1 LFVLFV
7 LNSYFPVITLPL
19 IGVGMEF
26 TLSKRQEDVLRTAR
40 SFAEKLVLPKADGW
54 DKSNKFPTETWR
66 AMAKAGLTGLPI
78 PKRYGGGGQDILSYV
93 LAVEEISRGSA
104 ALGVTLAVHV
114 SLVSQPLLTYG
125 TEPQKVLYLTP
136 LAQGSKFGSFCL
148 TEPGAGSDVA
158 SMETKATLSSDDY
171 VIRGRKYFI
180 VNAPMAS
187 TYLVFAMTDKSLA
200 HRGISC
206 FIVDRNMPGVKI
218 GKIFD
223 KMGIR
228 SSMVSEVIFDN
239 VRVPARNMLGRPGEG
254 FKIAMDTLDC
264 GRISIAAQAV
274 GIAQAS
280 LDAAI
285 EHART
290 RVQFGKPI
298 SDQQAIRWMI
308 ADMATEI
315 EAARL
320 LTYHAAALTDQ
331 GRKHTKE
338 ASMAKLFA
346 ASTAVEAARKAL
358 QIYGGY
364 GYMTDLPLER
374 YYRDAKITEIYEGT
388 SEIQRLVISNELL

>member
-1 LFVLFV
+1 MDF
-7 LNSYFPVITLPL
+7 SC
-19 IGVGMEF
+19 
-26 TLSKRQEDVLRTAR
+26 SKRQEDVAR
-40 SFAEKLVLPKADGW
+40 KARRFVEDHVQAQADRW
-54 DKSNKFPTETWR
+54 DKSNKFPLEAWR
-66 AMAKAGLTGLPI
+66 ALAKAGLTGVPI
-78 PKRYGGGGQDILSYV
+78 PRKYGGGGGDVVSYAQV
-93 LAVEEISRGSA
+93 VEEISRASA

-114 SLVSQPLLTYG
+114 SLVSQPLLWYG
-125 TEPQKVLYLTP
+125 TERQKMRHLKP
-136 LAQGSKFGSFCL
+136 LAQGKQFGSFCL
-148 TEPGAGSDVA
+148 TEPGAGSDVV
-158 SMETKATLSSDDY
+158 SMETKAVPDGDEY
-171 VIRGRKYFI
+171 VISGRKYFI
-180 VNAPMAS
+180 VNAPLAS

-200 HRGISC
+200 HRGMSC
-206 FIVDRNMPGVKI
+206 FIVKREMPGVKI

-228 SSMVSEVIFDN
+228 SSMVSEVILDH
-239 VRVPARNMLGRPGEG
+239 VRVPAENMLGQRGDG

-280 LDAAI
+280 LDAAVRY
-285 EHART
+285 ARS

-298 SDQQAIRWMI
+298 SDLEAIKWMI
-308 ADMATEI
+308 ADMATDI

-320 LTYHAAALTDQ
+320 LTYKAAYLTDR

-338 ASMAKLFA
+338 SSMAKLFA

-358 QIYGGY
+358 QIHGGY

>member
-1 LFVLFV
+1 
-7 LNSYFPVITLPL
+7 
-19 IGVGMEF
+19 MEF
-26 TLSKRQEDVLRTAR
+26 ELSKPQKDVMKKVRRFVETHVAPNADRWDKNNKFPMEAWRTLSK
-40 SFAEKLVLPKADGW
+40 
-54 DKSNKFPTETWR
+54 
-66 AMAKAGLTGLPI
+66 AGLAGLPV
-78 PKRYGGGGQDILSYV
+78 PSRYGGGGQDVISYV
-93 LAVEEISRGSA
+93 LAVEEISKASA

-114 SLVSQPLLTYG
+114 SLVSQPLLWFG
-125 TEPQKVLYLTP
+125 TEKQKVRYLKP
-136 LAQGSKFGSFCL
+136 LAQGKQFGSFCL

-158 SMETKATLSSDDY
+158 SMESKAVRKGDDY
-171 VIRGRKYFI
+171 LITGRKYFI
-180 VNAPMAS
+180 VNAPIAS

-206 FIVDRNMPGVKI
+206 FIVERNMPGVKV
-218 GKIFD
+218 GKIFN

-228 SSMVSEVIFDN
+228 SSVVSEIKFDS
-239 VRVPARNMLGRPGEG
+239 VRVPAGNMLGRPGDG
-254 FKIAMDTLDC
+254 FKIAMETLDC

-280 LDAAI
+280 LDAAV
-285 EHART
+285 AYAKS

-298 SDQQAIRWMI
+298 ADLQAIRWMI

-320 LTYHAAALTDQ
+320 LTYKAARLTDQ
-331 GRKHTKE
+331 GARHTKE

-358 QIYGGY
+358 QIHGGY

-388 SEIQRLVISNELL
+388 SEVQRLVISNELL

>member
-1 LFVLFV
+1 
-7 LNSYFPVITLPL
+7 
-19 IGVGMEF
+19 MEF
-26 TLSKRQEDVLRTAR
+26 TPSKRQEDVLRKTKR
-40 SFAEKLVLPKADGW
+40 FVEEHVLPNADRW
-54 DKSNKFPTETWR
+54 DRAKQFPRDAWR
-66 AMAKAGLTGLPI
+66 TLARLGLTGLPI
-78 PKRYGGGGQDILSYV
+78 PRKYGGGGQDVVSYV

-114 SLVSQPLLTYG
+114 SVVCQPLFWHG
-125 TEPQKVLYLTP
+125 AERQKMGYLKP
-136 LAQGSKFGSFCL
+136 LAQGKELGSFCL

-158 SMETKATLSSDDY
+158 SMETNATLKGDDY
-171 VIRGRKYFI
+171 LISGRKCFI
-180 VNAPMAS
+180 VNGPVAS
-187 TYLVFAMTDKSLA
+187 THLVFAMTDKSLA

-206 FIVDRNMPGVKI
+206 FIVRSNMPGVKI
-218 GKIFD
+218 GRTFD

-228 SSMVSEVIFDN
+228 SCLVSEVILDD
-239 VRVPARNMLGRPGEG
+239 VRVPAENMLGRRGDG
-254 FKIAMDTLDC
+254 FRIAMEALDC

-280 LDAAI
+280 LDAAVRY
-285 EHART
+285 ART

-298 SDQQAIRWMI
+298 ADLQAIRWMI
-308 ADMATEI
+308 ADMATDI

-320 LTYHAAALTDQ
+320 LTLRAARLTDL

-346 ASTAVEAARKAL
+346 ASTAVEATRRAL
-358 QIYGGY
+358 QIHGGY

-374 YYRDAKITEIYEGT
+374 YYRDAKVTEIYEGT

>member
-1 LFVLFV
+1 
-7 LNSYFPVITLPL
+7 
-19 IGVGMEF
+19 MEF
-26 TLSKRQEDVLRTAR
+26 SLSKQQNDLERKVRRFVADHV
-40 SFAEKLVLPKADGW
+40 SPKASGW
-54 DKSNKFPTETWR
+54 DRDKKFPIEAWR
-66 AMAKAGLTGLPI
+66 GLGRAGLTGLPI
-78 PKRYGGGGQDILSYV
+78 PRKYGGAGLDVVSYV
-93 LAVEEISRGSA
+93 LAVEEISKASA

-114 SLVSQPLLTYG
+114 SLVSQPLLWFG
-125 TEPQKVLYLTP
+125 TERQKMRYLKP
-136 LAQGSKFGSFCL
+136 LAQGKNFGSFCL
-148 TEPGAGSDVA
+148 TEPWAGSDVA
-158 SMETKATLSSDDY
+158 SMESKAILKGDQY
-171 VIRGRKYFI
+171 VISGRKYFI
-180 VNAPMAS
+180 VNAPLAS
-187 TYLVFAMTDKSLA
+187 AYLVFAMTDKSLA

-206 FIVDRNMPGVKI
+206 FIVERNMPGVKI
-218 GKIFD
+218 GKVFD

-228 SSMVSEVIFDN
+228 SSVVSEVLFDN
-239 VRVPARNMLGRPGEG
+239 VRVPAENMVGRPGDG

-285 EHART
+285 EYARS
-290 RVQFGKPI
+290 RVQFGRPI
-298 SDQQAIRWMI
+298 SDLQAIRWMI

-320 LTYHAAALTDQ
+320 LTHKAASLTDH

-358 QIYGGY
+358 QIHGGY
-364 GYMTDLPLER
+364 GYMTDLPIER

>member
-1 LFVLFV
+1 MEFAPSVRQKKLLRKVRTFVDEHV
-7 LNSYFPVITLPL
+7 LPSADHWDKTDKFPV
-19 IGVGMEF
+19 EAWR
-26 TLSKRQEDVLRTAR
+26 TLSK
-40 SFAEKLVLPKADGW
+40 
-54 DKSNKFPTETWR
+54 
-66 AMAKAGLTGLPI
+66 AGLAGLPI
-78 PKRYGGGGQDILSYV
+78 PRKYGGTGEDVMSYV

-114 SLVSQPLLTYG
+114 SLVSQPLFWFG
-125 TEPQKVLYLTP
+125 TEKQKLRYLKP
-136 LAQGSKFGSFCL
+136 LAQGKQFGSFCL

-158 SMETKATLSSDDY
+158 AMESKAVLKGDDY
-171 VIRGRKYFI
+171 LIKGRKYFI

-187 TYLVFAMTDKSLA
+187 TFLVFAMTDKSLA

-206 FIVDRNMPGVKI
+206 FIVERDMPGVKI
-218 GKIFD
+218 GKMFD

-228 SSMVSEVIFDN
+228 SSQVSEVIFDD
-239 VRVPARNMLGRPGEG
+239 VRVPVENMLGRQGDG
-254 FKIAMDTLDC
+254 FKIAMETLDC

-280 LDAAI
+280 LDAAV
-285 EHART
+285 EYARS

-298 SDQQAIRWMI
+298 GDLQAIRWMI

-320 LTYHAAALTDQ
+320 LTYRAAYLTDQ
-331 GRKHTKE
+331 GKRHTKE

-346 ASTAVEAARKAL
+346 ASTAVEAARRAL
-358 QIYGGY
+358 QIHGGY

>member
-1 LFVLFV
+1 
-7 LNSYFPVITLPL
+7 
-19 IGVGMEF
+19 MEF
-26 TLSKRQEDVLRTAR
+26 APSRRHEEIRRKVR
-40 SFAEKLVLPKADGW
+40 SFVQEEVLPHADAWDRNGEFPSGAWKAL
-54 DKSNKFPTETWR
+54 
-66 AMAKAGLTGLPI
+66 AKAGLAGLPF
-78 PKRYGGGGQDILSYV
+78 PTKYGGAGRDVLSYA
-93 LAVEEISRGSA
+93 LAVEEISRASA

-114 SLVSQPLLTYG
+114 SLASQPIYG
-125 TEPQKVLYLTP
+125 FGNEEQKRRYLKP
-136 LAQGSKFGSFCL
+136 LAQGKQLGSFCL

-158 SMETKATLSSDDY
+158 AMESKAVRSGDRF
-171 VIRGRKYFI
+171 VITGRKYFI
-180 VNAPMAS
+180 MNAPVAS
-187 TYLVFAMTDKSLA
+187 TFLVFAMTDKSLG

-206 FIVDRNMPGVKI
+206 FIIPRDSRGLRI

-228 SSMVSEVIFDN
+228 SSVTAEVVLDE
-239 VRVPARNMLGRPGEG
+239 VHVPAENLLGRLGDG
-254 FKIAMDTLDC
+254 FRIAMETLDC

-280 LDAAI
+280 LDAAVQY
-285 EHART
+285 ARQ

-298 SDQQAIRWMI
+298 ADLEAIRWMI

-320 LTYHAAALTDQ
+320 LTYRAAWLTDQ
-331 GRKHTKE
+331 HKRHTKE

-346 ASTAVEAARKAL
+346 ASTAVEATRKAL
-358 QIYGGY
+358 QIHGGY

>member
-1 LFVLFV
+1 
-7 LNSYFPVITLPL
+7 
-19 IGVGMEF
+19 MEF
-26 TLSKRQEDVLRTAR
+26 TPSKRQEDVLHKTRRFVEEHVSPNADRWDRT
-40 SFAEKLVLPKADGW
+40 KH
-54 DKSNKFPTETWR
+54 FPRDAWHTL
-66 AMAKAGLTGLPI
+66 AKVGLTGLPI
-78 PKRYGGGGQDILSYV
+78 PRKYGGGGQDVVSYV
-93 LAVEEISRGSA
+93 SAVEEISRGSA

-114 SLVSQPLLTYG
+114 SLVSQPLLWYG
-125 TEPQKVLYLTP
+125 TEQQKIRYLRP
-136 LAQGSKFGSFCL
+136 LARGKELGSFCL

-158 SMETKATLSSDDY
+158 SMETKAILKGDDY
-171 VIRGRKYFI
+171 LITGRKYFI
-180 VNAPMAS
+180 VNAPIAS

-206 FIVDRNMPGVKI
+206 FIVRRDMPGVKI
-218 GKIFD
+218 GKTFD
-223 KMGIR
+223 KMGIK
-228 SSMVSEVIFDN
+228 SSLVSEVLLNN
-239 VRVPARNMLGRPGEG
+239 VRVPANQMLGRRGDG
-254 FKIAMDTLDC
+254 FKIAMATLDC

-280 LDAAI
+280 LDAAVR
-285 EHART
+285 HART

-298 SDQQAIRWMI
+298 ADLEAIRWMI

-320 LTYHAAALTDQ
+320 LTHKAARLSDL
-331 GRKHTKE
+331 GKKHTKE

-346 ASTAVEAARKAL
+346 ASTAVEATRRAL
-358 QIYGGY
+358 QIHGGY

>member
-1 LFVLFV
+1 
-7 LNSYFPVITLPL
+7 
-19 IGVGMEF
+19 MEF
-26 TLSKRQEDVLRTAR
+26 ALNKRQEQVLRRVR
-40 SFAEKLVLPKADGW
+40 SFTEKQVLPKADGW
-54 DKSNKFPTETWR
+54 DKTNKFPMETWR
-66 AMAKAGLTGLPI
+66 AMARAGLTGLPI
-78 PKRYGGGGQDILSYV
+78 PSKYGGDGQDVLSYV

-114 SLVSQPLLTYG
+114 SLVSQPLLWRG
-125 TEPQKVLYLTP
+125 TEEQKMSYLKP
-136 LAQGSKFGSFCL
+136 LAEGKQFGSFCL

-158 SMETKATLSSDDY
+158 SMESRATLNGDEY
-171 VIRGRKYFI
+171 VITGRKYFI
-180 VNAPMAS
+180 VNAPIAG

-206 FIVDRNMPGVKI
+206 FIVERSMPGVKI

-228 SSMVSEVIFDN
+228 SSVVSEVVFDG
-239 VRVPARNMLGRPGEG
+239 VRVPKKNMLGRPGDG
-254 FKIAMDTLDC
+254 FQIAMDTLDC

-274 GIAQAS
+274 GIARAS
-280 LDAAI
+280 LEAAI

-298 SDQQAIRWMI
+298 SDQQAIRWMV
-308 ADMATEI
+308 ADMATEL

-320 LTYHAAALTDQ
+320 LTYRAAHLTDR

-346 ASTAVEAARKAL
+346 ASTAVDAARKAL
-358 QIYGGY
+358 QIHGGY
-364 GYMTDLPLER
+364 GYMTDIPLER

>member
-1 LFVLFV
+1 L
-7 LNSYFPVITLPL
+7 
-19 IGVGMEF
+19 EF
-26 TLSKRQEDVLRTAR
+26 AFSKRQEYLLNKAR
-40 SFAEKLVLPKADGW
+40 RFVEDHVLPKADKW
-54 DKSNKFPTETWR
+54 DKGKKFPMDAWR
-66 AMAKAGLTGLPI
+66 TLARSGLTGIPI
-78 PKRYGGGGQDILSYV
+78 PRKYGGGGEDILSYV
-93 LAVEEISRGSA
+93 LAVEEISKGSA

-114 SLVSQPLLTYG
+114 SLVSQPLLWHG
-125 TEPQKVLYLTP
+125 TEKQKMRYLKP
-136 LAQGSKFGSFCL
+136 LAQGQHFGSFCL

-158 SMETKATLSSDDY
+158 AMESKATLKGDAY
-171 VIRGRKYFI
+171 VIKGRKYFI

-187 TYLVFAMTDKSLA
+187 TFLVFAMTDKSLA

-206 FIVDRNMPGVKI
+206 FIVERDMPGVKI

-228 SSMVSEVIFDN
+228 SAQVSEVILED
-239 VRVPARNMLGRPGEG
+239 VRVPVENMLGRRGDG
-254 FKIAMDTLDC
+254 FKIAMETLDC

-280 LDAAI
+280 LDAAVQY
-285 EHART
+285 ARS

-298 SDQQAIRWMI
+298 ADLEAIRWMI

-320 LTYHAAALTDQ
+320 LTYKAAHLTDQ

-358 QIYGGY
+358 QIHGGY
-364 GYMTDLPLER
+364 GYMTDLPVER

-388 SEIQRLVISNELL
+388 SEIQRLIISNELL

>member
-1 LFVLFV
+1 
-7 LNSYFPVITLPL
+7 
-19 IGVGMEF
+19 MEF
-26 TLSKRQEDVLRTAR
+26 APSVRQKKLLRKVR
-40 SFAEKLVLPKADGW
+40 SFVDDHVLPRADRW
-54 DKSNKFPTETWR
+54 DKTNKFPVEAWR
-66 AMAKAGLTGLPI
+66 ALSKAGLTGLPI
-78 PKRYGGGGQDILSYV
+78 PRKYGGAGEDVMSYV

-114 SLVSQPLLTYG
+114 SLVSQPLFWFG
-125 TEPQKVLYLTP
+125 TEKQKLRYLKP
-136 LAQGSKFGSFCL
+136 LAQGRQFGSFCL

-158 SMETKATLSSDDY
+158 AMESKAVLKGNEY
-171 VIRGRKYFI
+171 LIRGRKYFI

-206 FIVDRNMPGVKI
+206 FIVERDMPGVKI

-223 KMGIR
+223 TMGIR
-228 SSMVSEVIFDN
+228 SSQVSEVIFDD
-239 VRVPARNMLGRPGEG
+239 VRVPVENILGRQGDG
-254 FKIAMDTLDC
+254 FKIAMETLDC

-280 LDAAI
+280 LDAAV
-285 EHART
+285 EYARS

-298 SDQQAIRWMI
+298 GDLQAIRWMI

-320 LTYHAAALTDQ
+320 LTYRAAYLTDQ
-331 GRKHTKE
+331 GKRHTKE

-346 ASTAVEAARKAL
+346 ASTAVEAARRAL
-358 QIYGGY
+358 QIHGGY

>member
-1 LFVLFV
+1 
-7 LNSYFPVITLPL
+7 
-19 IGVGMEF
+19 MEF
-26 TLSKRQEDVLRTAR
+26 ALSKQQEEVLRKAR
-40 SFAEKLVLPKADGW
+40 RFAEQLILPKADGW
-54 DKSNKFPTETWR
+54 DKSKKFPTETWR
-66 AMAKAGLTGLPI
+66 AMARGGLTGLPI
-78 PKRYGGGGQDILSYV
+78 PRKYGGGGQDVLSYV

-114 SLVSQPLLTYG
+114 SLVSQPLLWYG
-125 TEPQKVLYLTP
+125 TEQQKVRYLKP
-136 LAQGSKFGSFCL
+136 LAQGKSFGSFCL

-158 SMETKATLSSDDY
+158 SMESKATLSGGGY
-171 VIRGRKYFI
+171 VVSGRKYFI

-187 TYLVFAMTDKSLA
+187 TFFVFAMTDKSLG

-206 FIVDRNMPGVKI
+206 FIVERNMPGVRI

-228 SSMVSEVIFDN
+228 SSMVSEVIFDG
-239 VRVPARNMLGRPGEG
+239 VRVPAKNMLGRPGEG

-285 EHART
+285 QHART

-320 LTYHAAALTDQ
+320 LTYRAAYLTDK

-358 QIYGGY
+358 QIHGGY

>member
-1 LFVLFV
+1 MIERDL
-7 LNSYFPVITLPL
+7 
-19 IGVGMEF
+19 EF
-26 TLSKRQEDVLRTAR
+26 ALSKSQKDVVRRTR
-40 SFAEKLVLPKADGW
+40 SFVDEHVLPKADRW
-54 DKSNKFPTETWR
+54 DKSGRFPVEAWQ
-66 AMAKAGLTGLPI
+66 ALAKSGLSGLPI
-78 PKRYGGGGQDILSYV
+78 PRKYGGAGQDVIGYV
-93 LAVEEISRGSA
+93 LAVEEISRASA
-104 ALGVTLAVHV
+104 ALGVTLAVHT
-114 SLVSQPLLTYG
+114 SLASQPLLWFG
-125 TEPQKVLYLTP
+125 TEQQKMRYLRP
-136 LAQGSKFGSFCL
+136 LAQGKKFGSFCV
-148 TEPGAGSDVA
+148 TEPGAGSDVI
-158 SMETKATLSSDDY
+158 SMDSKATLEDDEY
-171 VIRGRKYFI
+171 VISGRKYFI
-180 VNAPMAS
+180 VNAPIAS

-206 FIVDRNMPGVKI
+206 FIVERDTPGVKI
-218 GKIFD
+218 GKIFN

-228 SSMVSEVIFDN
+228 SSLVSEVIFDH
-239 VRVPARNMLGRPGEG
+239 VRVPAKNMLGLRGDG
-254 FKIAMDTLDC
+254 FRIAMDTLDC

-285 EHART
+285 AYARS

-298 SDQQAIRWMI
+298 ADLQAIRWMI

-320 LTYHAAALTDQ
+320 LTYKAAQLTDQ

-346 ASTAVEAARKAL
+346 ASTAVEAARKAI
-358 QIYGGY
+358 QIHGGY

>member
-1 LFVLFV
+1 
-7 LNSYFPVITLPL
+7 
-19 IGVGMEF
+19 MEF
-26 TLSKRQEDVLRTAR
+26 ALSVRQKKLLRKVR
-40 SFAEKLVLPKADGW
+40 SFVDDHVLPRADRW
-54 DKSNKFPTETWR
+54 DKTEKFPIEAWR
-66 AMAKAGLTGLPI
+66 VLSKAGLTGLPI
-78 PKRYGGGGQDILSYV
+78 PRKYGGAGEDVMSYV

-114 SLVSQPLLTYG
+114 SLVSQPLLWFG
-125 TEPQKVLYLTP
+125 TEKQKMRYLKP
-136 LAQGSKFGSFCL
+136 LAQGKQFGSFCL

-158 SMETKATLSSDDY
+158 AMESKAVLKGNEY
-171 VIRGRKYFI
+171 LIRGRKYFI

-206 FIVDRNMPGVKI
+206 FIVERDIPGVKI

-228 SSMVSEVIFDN
+228 SSQVSEVIFDD
-239 VRVPARNMLGRPGEG
+239 VRVPVENMLGRQGDG
-254 FKIAMDTLDC
+254 FKIAMETLDC

-280 LDAAI
+280 LDAAVQY
-285 EHART
+285 ARS

-298 SDQQAIRWMI
+298 GDLQAIRWMI

-320 LTYHAAALTDQ
+320 LTYRAAYLTDQ
-331 GRKHTKE
+331 GKRHTKE

-346 ASTAVEAARKAL
+346 ASTAVEAARRAL
-358 QIYGGY
+358 QIHGGY

-388 SEIQRLVISNELL
+388 SEIQRLIISNELL

>member
-1 LFVLFV
+1 
-7 LNSYFPVITLPL
+7 
-19 IGVGMEF
+19 MEF
-26 TLSKRQEDVLRTAR
+26 ALNKGQTEVLRTAR
-40 SFAEKLVLPKADGW
+40 KFTEQLVLPKADGW
-54 DKSNKFPTETWR
+54 DKSGKFPAATWR
-66 AMAKAGLTGLPI
+66 SMAKAGLTGLPV
-78 PKRYGGGGQDILSYV
+78 PRKYGGGGQDVLSYV

-114 SLVSQPLLTYG
+114 SLVSQPLLWYG
-125 TEPQKVLYLTP
+125 TERQKMQYLKP
-136 LAQGSKFGSFCL
+136 LAQGAKFGSFCL

-158 SMETKATLSSDDY
+158 SMESKAMRSGDEY
-171 VIRGRKYFI
+171 VIHGRKYFI
-180 VNAPMAS
+180 VNAPMAG
-187 TYLVFAMTDKSLA
+187 TYLVFAMTDKSVA

-206 FIVDRNMPGVKI
+206 FIVDRKMPGVKI

-228 SSMVSEVIFDN
+228 SSMVSEVIFDD
-239 VRVPARNMLGRPGEG
+239 VRVPASNMLGRPGEG

-285 EHART
+285 KHART

-320 LTYHAAALTDQ
+320 LTYHAAYLTDQ

-346 ASTAVEAARKAL
+346 ASTAVETARKAL
-358 QIYGGY
+358 QIHGGY

-388 SEIQRLVISNELL
+388 SEIQRLVVSNELL

>member
-1 LFVLFV
+1 
-7 LNSYFPVITLPL
+7 
-19 IGVGMEF
+19 MEF
-26 TLSKRQEDVLRTAR
+26 ALSEGQSEVLRATR
-40 SFAEKLVLPKADGW
+40 KFTERHVLPKADGW
-54 DKSNKFPTETWR
+54 DKSGKFPTATWH
-66 AMAKAGLTGLPI
+66 AMAKAGLTGLPV
-78 PKRYGGGGQDILSYV
+78 PRKYGGRGQDVLSYV

-114 SLVSQPLLTYG
+114 SLVSQPLLWYG
-125 TEPQKVLYLTP
+125 TERQKRQYLKP
-136 LAQGSKFGSFCL
+136 LAEGAQFGSFCL

-158 SMETKATLSSDDY
+158 SMESKAIRRGDDY
-171 VIRGRKYFI
+171 VIHGRKYFI
-180 VNAPMAS
+180 VNAPMAG

-206 FIVDRNMPGVKI
+206 FIVDRKMPGVKI

-228 SSMVSEVIFDN
+228 SSMVSEVIFDD
-239 VRVPARNMLGRPGEG
+239 VRVPASNMLGRPGEG

-280 LDAAI
+280 LNAAV

-320 LTYHAAALTDQ
+320 LTYHAAYLTDQ

-346 ASTAVEAARKAL
+346 ASTAVETARKAL
-358 QIYGGY
+358 QIHGGY

-388 SEIQRLVISNELL
+388 SEIQRLVVSNELL

>member
-1 LFVLFV
+1 
-7 LNSYFPVITLPL
+7 
-19 IGVGMEF
+19 MEF
-26 TLSKRQEDVLRTAR
+26 APSKRQQDVVRKTR
-40 SFAEKLVLPKADGW
+40 RFVEENVLPKADRW
-54 DKSNKFPTETWR
+54 DKSSRFPMEAWR
-66 AMAKAGLTGLPI
+66 VLGRSGLTGLPI
-78 PKRYGGGGQDILSYV
+78 PRKYGGGGQDVVSYV
-93 LAVEEISRGSA
+93 MAVEEISKASA

-114 SLVSQPLLTYG
+114 SLASQPLLWFG
-125 TEPQKVLYLTP
+125 TEEQKMRYLKP
-136 LAQGSKFGSFCL
+136 LAQGKQFGSFCL

-158 SMETKATLSSDDY
+158 AMESKASLKGDQY
-171 VIRGRKYFI
+171 VINGRKYFI

-206 FIVDRNMPGVKI
+206 FIVRREMPGVKI
-218 GKIFD
+218 GKIFE

-228 SSMVSEVIFDN
+228 SSLVSEVIFDE
-239 VRVPARNMLGRPGEG
+239 VRVPAGNVLGRRGDG
-254 FKIAMDTLDC
+254 FKIAMETLDC

-285 EHART
+285 QYAKS
-290 RVQFGKPI
+290 RVQFGRPI
-298 SDQQAIRWMI
+298 GEQEAIRWMI

-320 LTYHAAALTDQ
+320 LTYRAAHLTDQ

-358 QIYGGY
+358 QIHGGY

>member
-1 LFVLFV
+1 
-7 LNSYFPVITLPL
+7 
-19 IGVGMEF
+19 MEF
-26 TLSKRQEDVLRTAR
+26 ALNKRQEAVLRAAR
-40 SFAEKLVLPKADGW
+40 KFAERLVLPKADAW
-54 DKSNKFPTETWR
+54 DKHKKFPIDTWR
-66 AMAKAGLTGLPI
+66 AMAKAGLTGLPV
-78 PKRYGGGGQDILSYV
+78 PRKYGGGGQDVMSYV

-114 SLVSQPLLTYG
+114 SLVSQPLLSYG
-125 TEPQKVLYLTP
+125 TEQQKMTYLKP
-136 LAQGSKFGSFCL
+136 LAQGAKFGSFCL

-158 SMETKATLSSDDY
+158 SMESKATRNGDDY
-171 VIRGRKYFI
+171 VIHGRKYFI

-206 FIVDRNMPGVKI
+206 FIVDRKMPGVKI

-228 SSMVSEVIFDN
+228 SSMVSEVIFDD
-239 VRVPARNMLGRPGEG
+239 VRVSAKNMLGRPGEG

-320 LTYHAAALTDQ
+320 LTYHAATLTDQ

-346 ASTAVEAARKAL
+346 ASTAVEAARKSL
-358 QIYGGY
+358 QIHGGY

>member
-1 LFVLFV
+1 
-7 LNSYFPVITLPL
+7 
-19 IGVGMEF
+19 ME
-26 TLSKRQEDVLRTAR
+26 A
-40 SFAEKLVLPKADGW
+40 
-54 DKSNKFPTETWR
+54 WR
-66 AMAKAGLTGLPI
+66 AMGRAGLTGIPI
-78 PKRYGGGGQDILSYV
+78 PRKYGGAGRDVVCYV
-93 LAVEEISRGSA
+93 DAIEEISRGSA
-104 ALGVTLAVHV
+104 SLGVTLAVHV
-114 SLVSQPLLTYG
+114 SLASQPLLWFG
-125 TEPQKVLYLTP
+125 SEEQKRRYLRP
-136 LAQGSKFGSFCL
+136 LAQGKQLGSFCL

-158 SMETKATLSSDDY
+158 AMESRAVWKDNEWLIT
-171 VIRGRKYFI
+171 GRKYFI
-180 VNAPMAS
+180 VNAPLAG
-187 TYLVFAMTDKSLA
+187 TFLVFAMTDKALA

-206 FIVDRNMPGVKI
+206 FILERDMPGIKI

-228 SSMVSEVIFDN
+228 SSLVSEIIFDD
-239 VRVPARNMLGRPGEG
+239 VRVPAKNMLGRRGDG
-254 FKIAMDTLDC
+254 FKIAMETLDC

-285 EHART
+285 RHARS

-298 SDQQAIRWMI
+298 AEQEAIRWMI

-320 LTYHAAALTDQ
+320 LTHRAAELTDKKK
-331 GRKHTKE
+331 KHTKE

-346 ASTAVEAARKAL
+346 ASTAVEVARRAL
-358 QIYGGY
+358 QIHGGY

>member
-1 LFVLFV
+1 MRHL
-7 LNSYFPVITLPL
+7 
-19 IGVGMEF
+19 
-26 TLSKRQEDVLRTAR
+26 K
-40 SFAEKLVLPKADGW
+40 
-54 DKSNKFPTETWR
+54 
-66 AMAKAGLTGLPI
+66 
-78 PKRYGGGGQDILSYV
+78 
-93 LAVEEISRGSA
+93 
-104 ALGVTLAVHV
+104 
-114 SLVSQPLLTYG
+114 
-125 TEPQKVLYLTP
+125 P
-136 LAQGSKFGSFCL
+136 LAQGKQFGSFCL
-148 TEPGAGSDVA
+148 TEPGAGSDVV
-158 SMETKATLSSDDY
+158 SMETKAVPDGDEY
-171 VIRGRKYFI
+171 VISGRKYFI
-180 VNAPMAS
+180 VNAPLAS

-200 HRGISC
+200 HRGMCC
-206 FIVDRNMPGVKI
+206 FIVKREMPGVKI

-228 SSMVSEVIFDN
+228 SSMVSEVILDH
-239 VRVPARNMLGRPGEG
+239 VRVPAENMLGQRGDG

-280 LDAAI
+280 LDAAVRY
-285 EHART
+285 ARS

-298 SDQQAIRWMI
+298 SDLEAIKWMI
-308 ADMATEI
+308 ADMATDI

-320 LTYHAAALTDQ
+320 LTYKAAYLTDR

-338 ASMAKLFA
+338 SSMAKLFA

-358 QIYGGY
+358 QIHGGY

>member
-1 LFVLFV
+1 
-7 LNSYFPVITLPL
+7 
-19 IGVGMEF
+19 MEF
-26 TLSKRQEDVLRTAR
+26 SPNVRQKQLLRKVR
-40 SFAEKLVLPKADGW
+40 SFVDDHVLPRADRW
-54 DKSNKFPTETWR
+54 DKTEKFPIEAWR
-66 AMAKAGLTGLPI
+66 VLSKAGLTGLPI
-78 PKRYGGGGQDILSYV
+78 PRKYDGAGEDVVSYV

-114 SLVSQPLLTYG
+114 SLVSQPLLWFG
-125 TEPQKVLYLTP
+125 TEKQKMRYLKP
-136 LAQGSKFGSFCL
+136 LAHGKQFGSFCL

-158 SMETKATLSSDDY
+158 AMESKAVLKGNEY
-171 VIRGRKYFI
+171 LIRGRKYFI

-206 FIVDRNMPGVKI
+206 FIVERDMLGVKI
-218 GKIFD
+218 GKVFD

-228 SSMVSEVIFDN
+228 SSQVSEVIFDD
-239 VRVPARNMLGRPGEG
+239 VRVPVENMLGRQGDG
-254 FKIAMDTLDC
+254 FKIAMETLDC

-280 LDAAI
+280 LDAAV
-285 EHART
+285 EYARS

-298 SDQQAIRWMI
+298 GDLQAIRWMI

-320 LTYHAAALTDQ
+320 LTYRAAYLTDQ
-331 GRKHTKE
+331 GKRHTKE

-358 QIYGGY
+358 QIHGGY

>member
-1 LFVLFV
+1 MRKVRKFVDAHV
-7 LNSYFPVITLPL
+7 SPN
-19 IGVGMEF
+19 
-26 TLSKRQEDVLRTAR
+26 
-40 SFAEKLVLPKADGW
+40 ADRW
-54 DKSNKFPTETWR
+54 DKSNKFPLDAWR
-66 AMAKAGLTGLPI
+66 ALSRAGLTGLPI
-78 PKRYGGGGQDILSYV
+78 PVKYGGGGLDVVSYV
-93 LAVEEISRGSA
+93 LAVEEISKASA

-114 SLVSQPLLTYG
+114 SLVSQPLLWFG
-125 TEPQKVLYLTP
+125 TEKQKARYLIP
-136 LAQGSKFGSFCL
+136 LAHGKQFGSFCL
-148 TEPGAGSDVA
+148 TEPGAGSDIA
-158 SMETKATLSSDDY
+158 SMESKAILKGDEY
-171 VIRGRKYFI
+171 VISGRKYFI
-180 VNAPMAS
+180 VNAPIAN

-206 FIVDRNMPGVKI
+206 FIVERNMPGVKV

-228 SSMVSEVIFDN
+228 SSVVSEIKFEN
-239 VRVPARNMLGRPGEG
+239 VRVPAENMLGRPGDG
-254 FKIAMDTLDC
+254 FRIAMETLDC

-280 LDAAI
+280 LDAAVRY
-285 EHART
+285 AKS
-290 RVQFGKPI
+290 RVQFGRPI
-298 SDQQAIRWMI
+298 ADLQAIRWMI

-320 LTYHAAALTDQ
+320 LTYKAACLTDQ
-331 GRKHTKE
+331 RAKHTKE

-358 QIYGGY
+358 QIHGGY

-388 SEIQRLVISNELL
+388 SEVQRLVISNELL

>member
-1 LFVLFV
+1 
-7 LNSYFPVITLPL
+7 
-19 IGVGMEF
+19 MEF
-26 TLSKRQEDVLRTAR
+26 ALSVRQKKLLRKVR
-40 SFAEKLVLPKADGW
+40 SFVDDHVLPRADRW
-54 DKSNKFPTETWR
+54 DKTEKFPIEAWR
-66 AMAKAGLTGLPI
+66 VLSKAGLTGLPI
-78 PKRYGGGGQDILSYV
+78 PRKYGGAGEDVMSYV
-93 LAVEEISRGSA
+93 LAVEAISRGSA

-114 SLVSQPLLTYG
+114 SLVSQPLLWFG
-125 TEPQKVLYLTP
+125 TEKQKMRYLKP
-136 LAQGSKFGSFCL
+136 LAQGKQFGSFCL

-158 SMETKATLSSDDY
+158 AMESKAVLKGNEY
-171 VIRGRKYFI
+171 LIRGRKYFI

-206 FIVDRNMPGVKI
+206 FIVERDIPGVKI

-228 SSMVSEVIFDN
+228 SSQVSEVIFDD
-239 VRVPARNMLGRPGEG
+239 VRVPVENMLGRQGDG
-254 FKIAMDTLDC
+254 FKIAMETLDC

-280 LDAAI
+280 LDAAV
-285 EHART
+285 EYARS

-298 SDQQAIRWMI
+298 GDLQAIRWMI

-320 LTYHAAALTDQ
+320 LTYRAAYLTDQ
-331 GRKHTKE
+331 GKRHTKE

-346 ASTAVEAARKAL
+346 ASTAVEAARRAL
-358 QIYGGY
+358 QIHGGY

-388 SEIQRLVISNELL
+388 SEIQRLIISNELL